1 MKTKGKH
8 SSKSSTGPQPMR
20 PMAPREITSPMDE
33 DPLFGHS
40 EWVDPEMKQMV
51 SQEER
56 RTARHSGKTVRR
68 PARVGRTMGS

>member
-1 MKTKGKH
+1 MKTKRKH
-8 SSKSSTGPQPMR
+8 SSKSPADPQPMR
-20 PMAPREITSPMDE
+20 PMAPRQTMFPMDE

>member
-1 MKTKGKH
+1 MKTTGKH
-8 SSKSSTGPQPMR
+8 SSKSSADPQPMR
-20 PMAPREITSPMDE
+20 PIAPRETVSPTDE